1 MTIKLM
7 LADDHALVQEGLA
20 SILQLDP
27 ELEVIATANDGQ
39 QALDRLATCQPDIL
53 VMDIRMPNL
62 HGIDATR
69 LVTEKY
75 PNVKVLILSMHENN
89 NYIINALKAGA
100 KGYLLKTSSTSEL
113 INAIKTVFNGQRY
126 VSQELSFNLLDDIA
140 PKPQATEISNRER
153 QVLVCIAQGLMNKEI
168 ANQLHISVRTVEVH
182 RLNLKKKL
190 KIDNSARLIRYAIE
204 QGFVQ
209 QK

>member
-1 MTIKLM
+1 MTIKIM
-7 LADDHALVQEGLA
+7 LADDHALVQEGLVA
-20 SILQLDP
+20 ILQLDP

-39 QALDRLATCQPDIL
+39 QALDQLASCKPDIL

-69 LVTEKY
+69 LITEQY
-75 PNVKVLILSMHENN
+75 PLVKVLILSMHENN
-89 NYIINALKAGA
+89 NYILNALKAGA

-113 INAIKTVFNGQRY
+113 INAIKTINNGQRY

-140 PKPQATEISNRER
+140 PEPDTTKISNRER
-153 QVLVCIAQGLMNKEI
+153 QVLVCIAQGLSNKEI
-168 ANQLHISVRTVEVH
+168 ATQLHISVRTVEVH

-190 KIDNSARLIRYAIE
+190 KIDNSARLICYAIE

>member
-20 SILQLDP
+20 AILQLDP
-27 ELEVIATANDGQ
+27 ELEVIATVNDGQ
-39 QALDRLATCQPDIL
+39 QAIDKLASCTPDVL

-69 LVTEKY
+69 LVSENY
-75 PNVKVLILSMHENN
+75 PDVKVLILSMHENS

-100 KGYLLKTSSTSEL
+100 KGYLLKTSSTAEL
-113 INAIKTVFNGQRY
+113 INAIKIINNGQRY
-126 VSQELSFNLLDDIA
+126 VSQELSFNILDDIA
-140 PKPQATEISNRER
+140 PESHIAEISNRER
-153 QVLVCIAQGLMNKEI
+153 QVLICVAQGLMNKEI

-190 KIDNSARLIRYAIE
+190 KIENSAGLIRYAID
-204 QGFVQ
+204 QGFIQ
-209 QK
+209 QQ

>member
-39 QALDRLATCQPDIL
+39 QAIDKLATCQPDIL

-69 LVTEKY
+69 LVTEQY

-113 INAIKTVFNGQRY
+113 INAIKAVFNGQRY

-140 PKPQATEISNRER
+140 PETRTTEISNRER

-168 ANQLHISVRTVEVH
+168 ATQLHISVRTVEVH

>member
-27 ELEVIATANDGQ
+27 ELEVIATVSDGQ
-39 QALDRLATCQPDIL
+39 QALDKLAQCEPDIL

-69 LVTEKY
+69 LVTQQY
-75 PNVKVLILSMHENN
+75 PNVKVLILSMHENS
-89 NYIINALKAGA
+89 NYIVNALKAGA
-100 KGYLLKTSSTSEL
+100 KGYLLKTSSTIEL
-113 INAIKTVFNGQRY
+113 INAIKTVNAGQRY
-126 VSQELSFNLLDDIA
+126 VSQELSFNILNDIV
-140 PKPQATEISNRER
+140 PDSQVSEISNRER
-153 QVLVCIAQGLMNKEI
+153 QVLVCVAQGLMNKEI

-190 KIDNSARLIRYAIE
+190 KIDNSAGLVRYALD
-204 QGFVQ
+204 QGFIQ
-209 QK
+209 QQ